1 MKKFKL
7 RYKTFTWFLIG
18 LMYLPIYV
26 IAWLLRIVARILLA
40 ISYIG
45 TLNVIM
51 GIEVFNS
58 IFSWDYERAY

>member
-51 GIEVFNS
+51 GIEVFKS

>member
-45 TLNVIM
+45 TLNAIM
-51 GIEVFNS
+51 GIEVFKS